1 MLLGLDALFGS
12 KALCEMCGHGLL
24 SLAGCKN
31 CLDGDFCIC
40 TFNPLQVHYTTD
52 VKSEAWHRLERFG
65 VRAWR

>member
-31 CLDGDFCIC
+31 CLHGDCCIC
-40 TFNPLQVHYTTD
+40 TFNPLASSKFITP
-52 VKSEAWHRLERFG
+52 RM
-65 VRAWR
+65 